1 MTFTAFDFRPEL
13 LKGILAEG
21 YAQPTPIQAQAIPAL
36 LRGEDIIGCA
46 QTGTG
51 KTAAFALPLLQKL
64 DLSQRQLQALIITP
78 TRELAEQIVQ
88 NIRAYAQFMPR
99 LRCLSIYG
107 GVGITPQI
115 NELKKGAQIVV
126 ATPGRLLDHL
136 QQKNLDLSTIE
147 YLVLDEADRMLDM
160 GFLPDVRRIMKQVP
174 AERQTLLFSATM
186 PPEIEK
192 LARTFTRNAQLVMV
206 APRNTA
212 AESVSQKMYSVEKG
226 DKMTLLSLLL
236 SEQPVASAIIFSRT
250 KHGADRIARKLARQ
264 NFSVARIH
272 ANRSQNQRQEALDG
286 FRDGS
291 YKILVATD
299 IAARGIDVD
308 GISHVIN
315 YDTPAH
321 AEDYVHRIGRT
332 GRAEATGS
340 AWTFTSADES
350 KYLQKIEKLIGKKI
364 PRASLPDL
372 SNFDED
378 SLTPAASLARS
389 TPIKSVAKASAKAAS
404 KAPAK
409 ASQPAASGAGRKT
422 TARQAPK
429 TPSAQPQSKTKPL
442 SERAT
447 RVVSGAASAFVA
459 AEKAPLKQPRQNTGP
474 SQRPLR
480 TVRSA
485 KADLAGDFREPMGEV
500 DYLEDLDAQPRN
512 RDVNVW
518 PAEQPN
524 TAERRTQSHGR
535 PRQQSGGQGR
545 GRGSQSAAPRRSR
558 SQQRAR

>member
-107 GVGITPQI
+107 GVGINPQI
-115 NELKKGAQIVV
+115 SELKKGAQIVV

-136 QQKNLDLSTIE
+136 QQKNLNLSTID

-174 AERQTLLFSATM
+174 SELQTLLFSATM

-192 LARTFTRNAQLVMV
+192 LARSFTRNAQLVMV

-226 DKMTLLSLLL
+226 DKMALLSLLL
-236 SEQPVASAIIFSRT
+236 SEQPVASAIVFSRT

-264 NFSVARIH
+264 NFAVARIH

-286 FRDGS
+286 FRAGT

-340 AWTFTSADES
+340 AWTFTSVDEA

-372 SNFDED
+372 SAFDEA
-378 SLTPAASLARS
+378 SLTPAVSLTRS
-389 TPIKSVAKASAKAAS
+389 TPVKSVAKASSKSPAKAA
-404 KAPAK
+404 
-409 ASQPAASGAGRKT
+409 QPAASGAVRKS
-422 TARQAPK
+422 TARQAPRK
-429 TPSAQPQSKTKPL
+429 ASAQPQSKAAQKPL

-447 RVVSGAASAFVA
+447 RVVSGAASAFAA
-459 AEKAPLKQPRQNTGP
+459 AEKAPLKPSRQNTGP

-485 KADLAGDFREPMGEV
+485 KADLAADFREPIGDV

-518 PAEQPN
+518 PTDQPS
-524 TAERRTQSHGR
+524 TADRRTQGHGR
-535 PRQQSGGQGR
+535 PRQQSAGQGR
-545 GRGSQSAAPRRSR
+545 GRGTQSAPRRSR
-558 SQQRAR
+558 SQQRAH